1 MINKKSLYAV
11 SLAVQL
17 SFSGFS
23 QACLTS
29 ELESNDKESNAN
41 TDICSGVLIEGDM
54 SRGDIDWFKFNV
66 TEAGNI
72 NIMLEHN
79 RRDDFDWDLYQGS
92 GSSIASSA
100 TSITPESGSYNTN
113 MPGEYYVKVTRYS
126 GKGWY
131 DLTLDYPESTGGD
144 SSCEY
149 GTRPTKPGSLKA
161 YLNGNSNDAC
171 ATLASG
177 AVLLMGGG
185 ADVDE
190 AFSNRVRSH
199 VGDKKDVVILRTDD
213 SDGYNDYLLPLMNAD
228 SVETLIV
235 NNSSKANSDYVEWA
249 IRSAEFVF
257 VAGGDQSEYI
267 NIWQG
272 TKVQS
277 ALQHVYD
284 KGGVVGGT
292 SAGMALM
299 AGSIYDPDGVLG
311 AISEEVVTDLC
322 HETLNFSASFIN
334 IPVLTHMLT
343 DTHFANRDRMGRAM
357 VSLANHSSQHAVIAA
372 DEGTSIFISDAGNA
386 IVDGDGSVYVLRE
399 SANTQASQLSC
410 GQAVIY
416 ENVLRTK
423 LKIGD
428 IYNFND
434 LNHTGTDTEISIDGS
449 KANFYTLGNPY

>member
-1 MINKKSLYAV
+1 MINKKLLYAV

-72 NIMLEHN
+72 NITLAHN
-79 RRDDFDWDLYQGS
+79 RRDDFDWDLYQGA
-92 GSSIASSA
+92 GSAIASGT
-100 TSITPESGSYNTN
+100 TSNTPEFGSYNTN
-113 MPGEYYVKVTRYS
+113 IPGEYYVKVTRYS
-126 GKGWY
+126 GRGWY
-131 DLTLDYPESTGGD
+131 DLTLDYPESTGGGGG

-149 GTRPTKPGSLKA
+149 GTRPSKPGSLKTYITA
-161 YLNGNSNDAC
+161 NSEDAC
-171 ATLASG
+171 ETLEAG

-185 ADVDE
+185 TDVDQ

-199 VGDKKDVVILRTDD
+199 VGDNKDVVILRTDD

-249 IRSAEFVF
+249 IKSAEFVF

-267 NIWQG
+267 NVWEG

-299 AGSIYDPDGVLG
+299 ASSIYDPDGVLG

-334 IPVLTHMLT
+334 IPVLTNMLT
-343 DTHFANRDRMGRAM
+343 DTHFTNRDRMGRAM

-372 DEGTSIFISDAGNA
+372 DEGTSIFIN
-386 IVDGDGSVYVLRE
+386 
-399 SANTQASQLSC
+399 
-410 GQAVIY
+410 
-416 ENVLRTK
+416 
-423 LKIGD
+423 
-428 IYNFND
+428 
-434 LNHTGTDTEISIDGS
+434 
-449 KANFYTLGNPY
+449 